1 MCWHMLTYA
10 RHNLP
15 PDVEALFT
23 KTPPIK
29 DVLELA
35 LGTQGTY
42 FISYRDHDGQVL
54 CRKYLIYFHNP
65 HILTSTQRFVFE
77 TLRSIALLCVFAPS
91 TYHSRPHT
99 GHYNLPNPLVEYL
112 YHSHPHVIRDLSTLS
127 ITIGPYESYYAHDKT
142 SASWGNLPSSLE
154 KAILGRLES
163 QDAWKTV
170 WKGNGSEAPSFV
182 SLGDD
187 GSYFMRTVAGGG
199 SWDLKSKADGM
210 VGTNKFLDESPNFQ
224 GIAVCSSRHTDE
236 LQ

>member
-1 MCWHMLTYA
+1 MLITA
-10 RHNLP
+10 RHNLS

-42 FISYRDHDGQVL
+42 FISYRDHDGQIL
-54 CRKYLIYFHNP
+54 CRKHLFIFP
-65 HILTSTQRFVFE
+65 ILY
-77 TLRSIALLCVFAPS
+77 ILCLCS
-91 TYHSRPHT
+91 EYISLTPHT

-112 YHSHPHVIRDLSTLS
+112 YSSHPQVIRDLSTLS
-127 ITIGPYESYYAHDKT
+127 ITIGPYESYYAHDKN
-142 SASWGNLPSSLE
+142 SASWANLPPSLE

-163 QDAWKTV
+163 QDMWKTV
-170 WKGNGSEAPSFV
+170 WKDNGRDAPSFV

-210 VGTNKFLDESPNFQ
+210 VGTNKFLDDSPNFQ
-224 GIAVCSSRHTDE
+224 GIAVSLTSLISPR
-236 LQ
+236 